1 MRRNLIGIFS
11 VAAIAAAFAGPASA
25 QDSHTVWQS
34 DGKRYWRTE
43 VPMKAP
49 EVSKTYLKEVPAGEQ
64 KEGDIEG
71 RKLVGKRTEVVYFR
85 ETPLAIEASK
95 GHECSWR
102 MVYERKSVRKYNF
115 CVENG
120 VEMPCAGMTDSGEC
134 LGMKK
139 K

>member
-1 MRRNLIGIFS
+1 MRRNTMAILG
-11 VAAIAAAFAGPASA
+11 VAAMVAALAGPALA
-25 QDSHTVWQS
+25 QETHTVWHS

-43 VPMKAP
+43 EPGKAP
-49 EVSKTYLKEVPAGEQ
+49 EVSKTYLKEIPAGEQ
-64 KEGDIEG
+64 KEGDVQG
-71 RKLVGKRTEVVYFR
+71 FKYVGKRTEVVYFR
-85 ETPLAIEASK
+85 ETPLAAESAK

-102 MVYERKSVRKYNF
+102 MVYERKSVNKYNF

-120 VEMPCAGMTDSGEC
+120 VEMPCAGMTNTGEC

>member
-1 MRRNLIGIFS
+1 MRRNMMAILG
-11 VAAIAAAFAGPASA
+11 VAAMVAALAGPASA
-25 QDSHTVWQS
+25 QETHTVWHS

-43 VPMKAP
+43 EPGKAP
-49 EVSKTYLKEVPAGEQ
+49 EVSKTYLKEIPAGEQ
-64 KEGDIEG
+64 KEGDVQG
-71 RKLVGKRTEVVYFR
+71 YKVVGKRTEVVYFR
-85 ETPLAIEASK
+85 ETPLAVESPK

-120 VEMPCAGMTDSGEC
+120 VETACAGMTDAGEC

>member
-1 MRRNLIGIFS
+1 MRRNLIAILS
-11 VAAIAAAFAGPASA
+11 VAAMAAAFAAPASA
-25 QDSHTVWQS
+25 QETHTVWHT

-43 VPMKAP
+43 EPGKAP

-64 KEGDIEG
+64 KEGDIQG
-71 RKLVGKRTEVVYFR
+71 RKVVGKRTEVVYFR
-85 ETPLAIEASK
+85 ETPLATETAK

-102 MVYERKSVRKYNF
+102 MVYEGKTSRKFNF

-120 VEMPCAGMTDSGEC
+120 VEMPCAGMSDAGEC